1 MTTNKLK
8 VMVRYLLSE
17 RGILRE
23 LDVLREGLSRRVKVE
38 NDIAVHIQKGTLPS
52 ADELRRWR
60 VELGV
65 PEKYRSEQT
74 TRG

>member
-1 MTTNKLK
+1 MRKLK
-8 VMVRYLLSE
+8 LILRYLFAEKDVLQ
-17 RGILRE
+17 E
-23 LDVLREGLSRRVKVE
+23 LEILREGLNRRVKVE

-65 PEKYRSEQT
+65 PEKYR
-74 TRG
+74 

>member
-23 LDVLREGLSRRVKVE
+23 LDVLREGLRRRVKVE

-65 PEKYRSEQT
+65 PEKYR
-74 TRG
+74 